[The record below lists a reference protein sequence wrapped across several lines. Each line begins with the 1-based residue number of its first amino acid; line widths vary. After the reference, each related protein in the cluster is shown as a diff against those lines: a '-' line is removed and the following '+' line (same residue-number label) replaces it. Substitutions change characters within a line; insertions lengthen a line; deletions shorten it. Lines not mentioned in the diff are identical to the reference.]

1 MFLLLRIVFWCA
13 VSYVSCSISSYADGY
28 NSTIERPLQPA
39 SGTVGFLHCSGWKSR
54 RRPTPIGRAL
64 ERALLPDGHPLSTV
78 QASHV
83 RLIYSLAKRIQ
94 NTKGGEDWDTW
105 TETSPFGSQRAEVQ
119 ATSKVLSNPSGTE
132 RQMKMTQILDQGDD
146 GEFTQQ
152 GEDSR
157 AAWYQ
162 QYLATV
168 GGWPPEE
175 EDPTLEQLSALQRRI
190 TTQDTAPFR
199 GLCKI

>member
-1 MFLLLRIVFWCA
+1 MMFLLLRIVFWCA
-13 VSYVSCSISSYADGY
+13 VSYVSCSISRYADGY

-94 NTKGGEDWDTW
+94 NTKGGGDWDTW
-105 TETSPFGSQRAEVQ
+105 TETSPFGSPLSGICSTARILQLRSQHIAWGKCETNVLQPSRTRAAPPSPQRA
-119 ATSKVLSNPSGTE
+119 
-132 RQMKMTQILDQGDD
+132 
-146 GEFTQQ
+146 
-152 GEDSR
+152 
-157 AAWYQ
+157 
-162 QYLATV
+162 
-168 GGWPPEE
+168 
-175 EDPTLEQLSALQRRI
+175 TL
-190 TTQDTAPFR
+190 
-199 GLCKI
+199 